1 MSIDILGTSWDQC
14 WSMVQHS
21 FTSMETRRLIK
32 MDSPGQPPQLS
43 HSSWTMNDSE
53 RFHVPE
59 IGSIWNQNRKLWF
72 CHHYIQECL
81 VYGLLLWG
89 RGGNGGGGGG
99 GELYPEV
106 SCSCTITVSVC
117 FCECAFSVTG
127 QFEKEK
133 FTVHFSVLIV
143 TFDSSFQIKKV
154 LLIPWHCSS

>member
-14 WSMVQHS
+14 RSMVQYS

-32 MDSPGQPPQLS
+32 MDSPGRPPRLS

-81 VYGLLLWG
+81 VYGFFHGGG
-89 RGGNGGGGGG
+89 RG
-99 GELYPEV
+99 LYPEV
-106 SCSCTITVSVC
+106 SCSCKITVSVC
-117 FCECAFSVTG
+117 LCERAFSVTG
-127 QFEKEK
+127 KFAKEK